1 MKYISRSQL
10 KASPVKYRLKFQPYS
25 GLKLEYDSYE
35 EALQVASRLIRYKA
49 KGMEGY
55 TNPEELVIKA

>member
-1 MKYISRSQL
+1 MKYLSRSQL
-10 KASPVKYRLKFQPYS
+10 KTPPIKYRLKFQPYS
-25 GLKLEYDSYE
+25 GLKLEYDTYQ

-55 TNPEELVIKA
+55 TNPEELVIIA